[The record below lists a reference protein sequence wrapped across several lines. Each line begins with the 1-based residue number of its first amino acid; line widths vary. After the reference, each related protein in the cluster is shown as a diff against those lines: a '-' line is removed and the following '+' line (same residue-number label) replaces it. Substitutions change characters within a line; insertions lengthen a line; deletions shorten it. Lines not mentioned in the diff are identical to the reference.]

1 MLITIKDRP
10 WLGMATIP
18 TIKMVMKL
26 GMVYN
31 IIIFYQHNLINYIF
45 VGFCPD
51 PSFFLACFRHGTPCR
66 MRKMNR
72 EIVGFSMGFVAIQTD
87 SEKLQPFQQD
97 FMGVYSLRMVAVL
110 WTYKCMKEH
119 RNPKM
124 LGALVLSWFLTPL
137 YIYID
142 HIGTIAVKPMLL
154 ELCSPA

>member
-1 MLITIKDRP
+1 
-10 WLGMATIP
+10 
-18 TIKMVMKL
+18 
-26 GMVYN
+26 
-31 IIIFYQHNLINYIF
+31 
-45 VGFCPD
+45 
-51 PSFFLACFRHGTPCR
+51 
-66 MRKMNR
+66 
-72 EIVGFSMGFVAIQTD
+72 
-87 SEKLQPFQQD
+87 
-97 FMGVYSLRMVAVL
+97 LRMVAVL